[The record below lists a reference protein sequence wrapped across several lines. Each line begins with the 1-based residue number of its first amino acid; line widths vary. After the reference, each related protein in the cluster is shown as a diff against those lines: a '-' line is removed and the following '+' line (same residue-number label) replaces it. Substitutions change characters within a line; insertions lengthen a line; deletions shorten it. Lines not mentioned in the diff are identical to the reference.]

1 MPPLAVTS
9 RPSVGAG
16 SGTSCTVGSSRVAA
30 WRSMARA
37 GRLLSDGRSSQSRL
51 RGVTGT
57 SVPSREGS
65 RSGRLPTVIRN
76 AIVHMN
82 GEQPLL
88 ADLRTLPS
96 ASDAC
101 LVCTNLRYMNGKKP
115 SFTDAIESWFL
126 IPLLMVRF
134 VEVPAAEIEN
144 SEMLA
149 LPAGDAAPKGEF
161 VPADDFGVSEEGGMD
176 FESESELLRR
186 MREV

>member
-1 MPPLAVTS
+1 
-9 RPSVGAG
+9 
-16 SGTSCTVGSSRVAA
+16 
-30 WRSMARA
+30 
-37 GRLLSDGRSSQSRL
+37 
-51 RGVTGT
+51 
-57 SVPSREGS
+57 
-65 RSGRLPTVIRN
+65 VIRN
-76 AIVHMN
+76 AVIHMN

-101 LVCTNLRYMNGKKP
+101 VVCTNVRYMNGKKP
-115 SFTDAIESWFL
+115 TFIDAIDSWFL

-149 LPAGDAAPKGEF
+149 LPAGDPLPKGEF
-161 VPADDFGVSEEGGMD
+161 VPTDDFGVSENSAMD
-176 FESESELLRR
+176 FEAESELLRR